1 VVRNPDGT
9 TTTTTGISPDLIEQG
24 AAALAGI
31 TGGVAGIGFR
41 AGDAL
46 FGAIL
51 NAVRSDNTSNL
62 LSIPSTFTLDNQ
74 EARFLVG
81 QEIPITTGEA
91 LSPNFDNAFR
101 TVQRQNV
108 GITLQVRPQ
117 INAGG
122 AIKMDLRVEVSSI
135 AGPAAA
141 RSQDFI
147 LNKRESENTLVVE
160 DGEIAVIGGLLDEN
174 ERRTIEKIPLLGDL
188 PVIGNLFRS
197 RGRERNKTNLMIFI
211 RPTIVRSPAE
221 QRAVAARR
229 YDYIATSSRRR
240 TRCASPRSTSWC
252 RDYMGTVPPN
262 TPAELRPDAVLV
274 DPTQLPGVGG
284 AERRPL
290 PRPCPR
296 PLPRAGAGA
305 DAARW
310 AAATSAGAAQMKIG
324 RGQEVVLEESEV
336 VVEPAIDA
344 ASEPAQMPVRIPYAF
359 ARKHGVVLVGS
370 TNGHLKVA
378 MREGADPT
386 ALIELRRW
394 LARPFAMEFVAP
406 EGVRPAARRQLR
418 DERRGGGRQCRRSRH
433 RRGSGASGRG
443 SVVGGSA
450 RHVRQRAGHS
460 PDQRPDRRCGTA
472 GRQRH
477 PHRAVRDRPGR
488 ADAQGRRAA
497 GGAAPAAARRAGGGE
512 PHQGDG
518 AA

>member
-229 YDYIATSSRRR
+229 YDYIRDQQQAQNPLRE
-240 TRCASPRSTSWC
+240 PRSTSWC
-252 RDYMGTVPPN
+252 AITWARCRRTR
-262 TPAELRPDAVLV
+262 RPSCA
-274 DPTQLPGVGG
+274 PTRCWWTRRNCRVSAG
-284 AERRPL
+284 RRWRPL

-296 PLPRAGAGA
+296 PLR
-305 DAARW
+305 
-310 AAATSAGAAQMKIG
+310 
-324 RGQEVVLEESEV
+324 
-336 VVEPAIDA
+336 
-344 ASEPAQMPVRIPYAF
+344 PAQVQVPMPRD
-359 ARKHGVVLVGS
+359 G
-370 TNGHLKVA
+370 
-378 MREGADPT
+378 
-386 ALIELRRW
+386 RR
-394 LARPFAMEFVAP
+394 P
-406 EGVRPAARRQLR
+406 RQR
-418 DERRGGGRQCRRSRH
+418 ERRR
-433 RRGSGASGRG
+433 
-443 SVVGGSA
+443 
-450 RHVRQRAGHS
+450 
-460 PDQRPDRRCGTA
+460 
-472 GRQRH
+472 
-477 PHRAVRDRPGR
+477 
-488 ADAQGRRAA
+488 
-497 GGAAPAAARRAGGGE
+497 
-512 PHQGDG
+512 
-518 AA
+518 